1 MTGLELYEKVK
12 NGWNPTVR
20 FTDSVGDSNSQ
31 YEEGMMGKVISARF
45 DTHDIIIFT
54 IAEDRFAE
62 FNKKQEKPVWYENQ
76 FSENCTTKSM
86 LGGRKAC
93 DVVYEDVDME
103 LGNFEI
109 VKDESLILYDEYC
122 KDNPKMSYL
131 SWLENRIIQL
141 ESKG

>member
-12 NGWNPTVR
+12 KGWNPTVR

-31 YEEGMMGKVISARF
+31 YEEGMMGKVTSARF

-62 FNKKQEKPVWYENQ
+62 FNKKQEKPVWYESP

-93 DVVYEDVDME
+93 DVVYEDADME

-122 KDNPKMSYL
+122 NDNPKMSYL
-131 SWLENRIIQL
+131 SWLENRIIEL